1 MSLKTGMFLPG
12 YFCQKASFQTA
23 ADDRTNDKKTSG
35 RNSQTFKGMKSE
47 EKLFLGGLQRGG
59 SFLKAFFFFCGD

>member
-23 ADDRTNDKKTSG
+23 ADDRTNDQKKRLT
-35 RNSQTFKGMKSE
+35 GMARRSKE
-47 EKLFLGGLQRGG
+47 
-59 SFLKAFFFFCGD
+59 

>member
-23 ADDRTNDKKTSG
+23 ADDRTNDKK
-35 RNSQTFKGMKSE
+35 NVWPE
-47 EKLFLGGLQRGG
+47 
-59 SFLKAFFFFCGD
+59 